1 MIGLI
6 VAAIMMGSPVMSFVD
21 APSLILVLG
30 ATICGAFVSFPARRV
45 LSVFP
50 FRRRGSPE
58 ESAQQAVVLD
68 RMADLSVASGVMGTV
83 IGLVMMLQNL
93 DDPTAIGPAMAV
105 ALLTLFYGVVMGE
118 LVFRSFAASCRSE
131 TGDEEPVLGGRRG
144 AVSIYVPVASV
155 FIVMFSFFAMLI
167 AMLGCEEASDE
178 ASVEASEEIV
188 VEESVDAGG

>member
-6 VAAIMMGSPVMSFVD
+6 VAAILMGGNLFSFVD

-30 ATICGAFVSFPARRV
+30 ATICGAFISFPTARV
-45 LSVFP
+45 LAVFP

-58 ESAQQAVVLD
+58 ESAQQAAVLD

-105 ALLTLFYGVVMGE
+105 ALLTLLYGVIMGE
-118 LVFRSFAASCRSE
+118 LVFRSLAASCRSE
-131 TGDEEPVLGGRRG
+131 TGDVPALGGRRG
-144 AVSIYVPVASV
+144 AVSIYVPVASL
-155 FIVMFSFFAMLI
+155 FIVLLSFFVMLLAMW
-167 AMLGCEEASDE
+167 GPGEASHE
-178 ASVEASEEIV
+178 ASVEASEEVV
-188 VEESVDAGG
+188 VEEPVDAGG